1 MPEPIRMSRP
11 RVAVWAVLCAA
22 GLAATTTA
30 TATATATA
38 KLNAS
43 SAPDPQPDKPV
54 SAECA
59 QYIADIEMQL
69 AKAKQ
74 EGTGDGVL
82 AFSRVKA
89 GAEDDCRDELRK
101 HFRGD
106 R

>member
-11 RVAVWAVLCAA
+11 RVAAWAVQCAA
-22 GLAATTTA
+22 GLAATT

-59 QYIADIEMQL
+59 QYVADIEMQL
-69 AKAKQ
+69 AKTKQ

-89 GAEDDCRDELRK
+89 GTDDDCRAELRK

>member
-1 MPEPIRMSRP
+1 MPKPIRMSRTW
-11 RVAVWAVLCAA
+11 VAAWAVLCAA
-22 GLAATTTA
+22 ALA
-30 TATATATA
+30 ATA

-43 SAPDPQPDKPV
+43 SAPDPQPEKPV

-59 QYIADIEMQL
+59 AFIANIERQL
-69 AKAKQ
+69 AKAEQDGK
-74 EGTGDGVL
+74 GDGAL

-89 GAEDDCRDELRK
+89 GAEDDCRDDLRN